1 MNIKV
6 DIVDKHA
13 TTLGAP
19 VIICGN
25 SDYSI
30 TFTFDDEWAEHDTK
44 TARFA
49 YVRAGVL
56 QYTDVIFTG
65 DTVDVP
71 VLAEITEVR
80 VGVFAG
86 DLRTSTPARIPCE
99 YSIRCGTGAPVE
111 PTPDVYDQIMALL
124 NTGGGG
130 GNAGGGGGS
139 PEPTIQ
145 VILPE
150 TEMIEDAEAYVVLAD
165 VTFNDGTIYTV
176 TIGGA
181 EYMSKG
187 VYVAEIGGVAVGN
200 LGLVGIGPD
209 TGEPFLLFPIPQDPP
224 ILVIAGYSGGAGTI
238 KIESIDYGQSDW
250 NQNDSTASDFIVN
263 RPFYT
268 ALVTLLPEK
277 DLTFTGGQYADEEW
291 TGFNFTLG
299 QNYTVTWNGTAYQC
313 TARAVGDGAAG
324 VGNIG
329 FIDGTGIDTGEP
341 FIMAASLESMLFLV
355 MSINNE
361 PSATVSVTGE
371 QVIPL
376 PEKYLPSTVAKKSD
390 VEELILG
397 AIGGEY

>member
-30 TFTFDDEWAEHDTK
+30 TFTFDEEWAEHDTK

-124 NTGGGG
+124 NAGGGGSGGGG
-130 GNAGGGGGS
+130 GRSQLRRSTGADRPTVGCI
-139 PEPTIQ
+139 PEHGWP
-145 VILPE
+145 P
-150 TEMIEDAEAYVVLAD
+150 
-165 VTFNDGTIYTV
+165 
-176 TIGGA
+176 
-181 EYMSKG
+181 
-187 VYVAEIGGVAVGN
+187 GN
-200 LGLVGIGPD
+200 V
-209 TGEPFLLFPIPQDPP
+209 
-224 ILVIAGYSGGAGTI
+224 
-238 KIESIDYGQSDW
+238 
-250 NQNDSTASDFIVN
+250 
-263 RPFYT
+263 
-268 ALVTLLPEK
+268 
-277 DLTFTGGQYADEEW
+277 
-291 TGFNFTLG
+291 
-299 QNYTVTWNGTAYQC
+299 
-313 TARAVGDGAAG
+313 
-324 VGNIG
+324 
-329 FIDGTGIDTGEP
+329 
-341 FIMAASLESMLFLV
+341 
-355 MSINNE
+355 
-361 PSATVSVTGE
+361 
-371 QVIPL
+371 
-376 PEKYLPSTVAKKSD
+376 
-390 VEELILG
+390 
-397 AIGGEY
+397 